1 MSLLSGIL
9 WPRCAYICFVSISI
23 PIACIFIV
31 SMYCLSCVLKSSN
44 LSFKPASFFIR
55 LTSYVRYPSLPPAS
69 NLTNRP
75 LVLTNENDFNPIV
88 VIVFVNVLLKIV
100 FLLFIFPSFCL
111 RVFPSIQ
118 VSHVQMNVS
127 SYSCMMINVSRNN
140 SPTAKSNFVTLIL
153 KLLMTLLWTENTPHD
168 KIDELRLTRK
178 SEYWLSPFT
187 HFLPT
192 FYRDF
197 PPPKESR
204 IPRFNIFFELNP
216 QTQVFCSESLC
227 NLAGGQKSN

>member
-31 SMYCLSCVLKSSN
+31 SMYFLSCVLKSSN

-111 RVFPSIQ
+111 RVFPSIR

-153 KLLMTLLWTENTPHD
+153 KLLMTLL
-168 KIDELRLTRK
+168 
-178 SEYWLSPFT
+178 
-187 HFLPT
+187 
-192 FYRDF
+192 
-197 PPPKESR
+197 
-204 IPRFNIFFELNP
+204 
-216 QTQVFCSESLC
+216 
-227 NLAGGQKSN
+227 